1 MSDGLNPLTSSR
13 CPIPLRRVGYRDP
26 ETGKRYVFLTNNFVL
41 AASTIAEI
49 YKLRWQIK
57 LFFKW
62 IKQNLKIKSFMG
74 TSKNAVMAQIL
85 IILCIYLLISYLK
98 FQSASKR
105 SMQQILR
112 ILQTNLFE
120 KWSLD
125 DLVHG
130 RSIEKIPINP
140 NQLSF
145 AAKLTGHQ

>member
-1 MSDGLNPLTSSR
+1 MDKAESENQVIYGYKQE
-13 CPIPLRRVGYRDP
+13 RRNGTDFADP
-26 ETGKRYVFLTNNFVL
+26 VCLSIDIVF
-41 AASTIAEI
+41 E
-49 YKLRWQIK
+49 
-57 LFFKW
+57 
-62 IKQNLKIKSFMG
+62 M
-74 TSKNAVMAQIL
+74 
-85 IILCIYLLISYLK
+85 ISYLK

>member
-1 MSDGLNPLTSSR
+1 MDKAESENQVIYGYKQERRNGTDFDNPVYLS
-13 CPIPLRRVGYRDP
+13 IDI
-26 ETGKRYVFLTNNFVL
+26 VFEM
-41 AASTIAEI
+41 IE
-49 YKLRWQIK
+49 
-57 LFFKW
+57 
-62 IKQNLKIKSFMG
+62 
-74 TSKNAVMAQIL
+74 
-85 IILCIYLLISYLK
+85 YLK